1 MLICSHP
8 RTTKPPDQGNSRG
21 FTDIIC
27 PTFRHYLPLSPCSE
41 GDPHPPR

>member
-21 FTDIIC
+21 FTDD
-27 PTFRHYLPLSPCSE
+27 HLSYLPPLPSVVTML
-41 GDPHPPR
+41 